1 MDEHVA
7 SAVAQALRRRG
18 IEARTAG
25 EAGLLGADDAAY
37 LARSRAEGLVIV
49 THAGDFLRLHQAR
62 EPHAGIAYCE
72 QGARGLGQLIA
83 ALVLLHEV
91 LEPAEMA
98 GQVEFL

>member
-1 MDEHVA
+1 LDEHVA

-37 LARSRAEGLVIV
+37 LARSRAEGWMIV
-49 THAGDFLRLHQAR
+49 THD
-62 EPHAGIAYCE
+62 GIAHCE